1 MEKNTVKFQKALNK
15 LDESL
20 LLASEIVTSDEERA
34 KLGAH
39 FNNVLEI
46 LWKSYKKNILET
58 RLSSKETIREKE
70 DIGIDAFGTKGGVSY
85 YEDCSAQHD
94 FLKLSDKDLDHSETF
109 IPIDTLSQVYKDLID
124 IVTKP

>member
-1 MEKNTVKFQKALNK
+1 MEKNTIKFQEVLNK

-20 LLASEIVTSDEERA
+20 LLASEIVTSNEERA
-34 KLGAH
+34 KLGVH

-46 LWKSYKKNILET
+46 LWKNYKKNILET
-58 RLSSKETIREKE
+58 RPPSKEVVREKE
-70 DIGIDAFGTKGGVSY
+70 VIDIDSFSSKGGVSY

-94 FLKLSDKDLDHSETF
+94 FLKLSDKELDHSETF